1 MAQTPNPSVDP
12 YIRNRAPRSDE
23 DLSRRIF
30 CGALSWQTT
39 SENLSEYFSTY
50 GAVVSSLVMK
60 DRETNQSRGFGFVEF
75 QDPSSVETVL
85 KSGPHIIDSRTIDIK
100 RSLQQ
105 SEAPPSI
112 HKLNSSTGRSILP
125 GGPAPPL
132 PPRTNNQPYKIFVAN
147 LPPTVT
153 NSDLKQYF
161 SQYAPCTPDLQTDSS
176 GQSRSFAYL
185 IFPSP
190 QPQILHTLHT
200 LKNKEIAVS
209 LLNAET
215 TQVNN
220 NTQHRPHPLSG
231 MPGGSNPVWYH
242 MAKSFGRDGWRA
254 GFGSWGFEEGGWGLK
269 GWGGGG
275 GGGGSGRENGGSG
288 GGEIRLG

>member
-75 QDPSSVETVL
+75 QGKTLSHRSACFARRSSLQSQPPKPLSPPFISNTARFARRSFAIPADPSSVETVL

-125 GGPAPPL
+125 GGPAPPV
-132 PPRTNNQPYKIFVAN
+132 PP
-147 LPPTVT
+147 
-153 NSDLKQYF
+153 
-161 SQYAPCTPDLQTDSS
+161 
-176 GQSRSFAYL
+176 
-185 IFPSP
+185 
-190 QPQILHTLHT
+190 
-200 LKNKEIAVS
+200 
-209 LLNAET
+209 
-215 TQVNN
+215 
-220 NTQHRPHPLSG
+220 
-231 MPGGSNPVWYH
+231 
-242 MAKSFGRDGWRA
+242 
-254 GFGSWGFEEGGWGLK
+254 
-269 GWGGGG
+269 
-275 GGGGSGRENGGSG
+275 
-288 GGEIRLG
+288 